1 MLFFASGFPRCDA
14 FQFLENRLSEGRL
27 LTVHGSYLTAAKKYF
42 EYVNRGIVDLTSW
55 KDNVADWRAW
65 LDKRDERFT
74 KKYTGRE
81 FDCHDILL
89 RLELA
94 TQSCAPLPREVMLD
108 SGAFTAWTKGEQIT
122 VDEVSKSYEECLKY
136 AHFFDKVWLVN
147 LDVIPGAPRKQ
158 VDCAEL
164 DRAIEQS
171 ILNLEV
177 LTTRF
182 GNRVLG
188 VFHQDE
194 PLKYLD
200 KLISLSSSSSC
211 YLALSPRN
219 DLPESVRV
227 EWAKSITRRVPS
239 NIKTHG
245 LATMGVSMSRD
256 VKWSSGDSAA
266 WIQNSGFGMVDLF
279 FTARETTLCKDR
291 FISYRIGD
299 KAMTLSSVEKE
310 TIATKVSELG
320 VTFEEVA
327 LDYRVRDMVNL
338 ANRAKF
344 MDESAGSLVINQ
356 QELF

>member
-1 MLFFASGFPRCDA
+1 
-14 FQFLENRLSEGRL
+14 
-27 LTVHGSYLTAAKKYF
+27 
-42 EYVNRGIVDLTSW
+42 
-55 KDNVADWRAW
+55 
-65 LDKRDERFT
+65 
-74 KKYTGRE
+74 
-81 FDCHDILL
+81 
-89 RLELA
+89 
-94 TQSCAPLPREVMLD
+94 MLD
-108 SGAFTAWTKGEQIT
+108 SGAFTAWTKVEQIT

-266 WIQNSGFGMVDLF
+266 WIQNSGSVWLTCSLRLGKRLSVKTGSSPTGSVTKQGSCPALKK
-279 FTARETTLCKDR
+279 RPLLPR
-291 FISYRIGD
+291 FQ
-299 KAMTLSSVEKE
+299 
-310 TIATKVSELG
+310 
-320 VTFEEVA
+320 
-327 LDYRVRDMVNL
+327 NL
-338 ANRAKF
+338 
-344 MDESAGSLVINQ
+344 V
-356 QELF
+356 